1 MNATALQTI
10 LVVEDSLP
18 VRRRLVEL
26 IEDLPGVA
34 VVGEAQDESEAIEL
48 YRRFS
53 PDVAILD
60 IGLRSGSG
68 IRVLEYIRLGGR
80 KCRVIMLTNF
90 GDAGFRE
97 QCARS
102 GADHFFLKSTEF
114 SEVLGLLRASGVS
127 Q

>member
-1 MNATALQTI
+1 MNATALRTI
-10 LVVEDSLP
+10 LVVDDSLP
-18 VRRRLVEL
+18 VRRRLVDL

-34 VVGEAQDESEAIEL
+34 VVGEAEDESEAIDL

-80 KCRVIMLTNF
+80 KCQVIMLTNF
-90 GDAGFRE
+90 GDTGFRE
-97 QCARS
+97 QCVRS
-102 GADHFFLKSTEF
+102 GADHFFLKSSEF
-114 SEVLGLLRASGVS
+114 SQVLDLLRSSGVA